1 MAEWLRVL
9 VLQSGGPGFKSST
22 LPLAGLF
29 FSVVPSSNPRS
40 RFVNSQLVCL
50 LSVGIFLTVLRLF
63 KYLFPLFQWHAC
75 KLANA

>member
-50 LSVGIFLTVLRLF
+50 LSVGTFFNCVTFIQIFVSF
-63 KYLFPLFQWHAC
+63 VSVAC
-75 KLANA
+75 L

>member
-50 LSVGIFLTVLRLF
+50 LSVGIFLNCVTFIQIFVSF
-63 KYLFPLFQWHAC
+63 VSVAC
-75 KLANA
+75 L